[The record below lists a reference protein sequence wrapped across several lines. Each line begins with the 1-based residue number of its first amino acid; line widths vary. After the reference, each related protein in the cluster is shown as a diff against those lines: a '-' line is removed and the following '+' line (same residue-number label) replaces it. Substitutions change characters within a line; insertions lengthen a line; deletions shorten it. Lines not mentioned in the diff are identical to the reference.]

1 MTFPARGY
9 PLGAL
14 FVLVTVCAVLVA
26 GVTPLVQMIQQ
37 GSIESAQF
45 LIALTAGT
53 LGGMVIGVI
62 LGLMQFRIRAGLF
75 PPNRQTNPHNQKQD
89 QQQQRR
95 IEPLP
100 DGHVLHGSVV
110 IPRNMTIMNPIS
122 LGNQFC
128 DLQ

>member
-1 MTFPARGY
+1 RRGDLRMTFPTRGY

-37 GSIESAQF
+37 GNIESAQF

-62 LGLMQFRIRAGLF
+62 LGLMQFRMGLGVVMGTGIGVILGAAAGAMSLLTGH
-75 PPNRQTNPHNQKQD
+75 QILTAALAMTAGSGLIVIVAVIM
-89 QQQQRR
+89 RR
-95 IEPLP
+95 IE
-100 DGHVLHGSVV
+100 
-110 IPRNMTIMNPIS
+110 
-122 LGNQFC
+122 
-128 DLQ
+128 